1 MGESWFY
8 LKAEF
13 PDERSAA
20 RAEKIAKAVLKEL
33 AEFHDDWQKIR
44 KERSIPVKKRH
55 EELLKKHPLVAE
67 LIKLPE
73 SPDDDDAMNYLA
85 GECEMRGDFDL
96 WREGST
102 IYLQCI
108 VWHLGTWNNIA
119 DFFYKLGASWAGW
132 LNEEWVENYFE
143 LIEII
148 GRVLPPLKER
158 LPDDRLDALAVA
170 LSV

>member
-8 LKAEF
+8 LKAKF

-20 RAEKIAKAVLKEL
+20 RAEKIARAVLKEL

-73 SPDDDDAMNYLA
+73 PPDDDDAMNYLA
-85 GECEMRGDFDL
+85 GECEMHKDFDL
-96 WREGST
+96 EREENT
-102 IYLQCI
+102 IYLQCL
-108 VWHLGTWNNIA
+108 VWHLASWDNVA
-119 DFFYKLGASWAGW
+119 EFFYKLGASWVGW
-132 LNEEWVENYFE
+132 LNEEWLEDCFA
-143 LIEII
+143 LIETI
-148 GRVLPPLKER
+148 GRILPPPKER